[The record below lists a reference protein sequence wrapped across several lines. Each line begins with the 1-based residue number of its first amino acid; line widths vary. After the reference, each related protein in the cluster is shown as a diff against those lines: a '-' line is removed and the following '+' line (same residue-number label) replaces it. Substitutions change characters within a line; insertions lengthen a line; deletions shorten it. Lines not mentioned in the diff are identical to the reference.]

1 MDKNCFIKNPQDLT
15 ICFSEKEILINHYL
29 EKVLNLSMCN
39 PEDKIDAFN
48 D

>member
-1 MDKNCFIKNPQDLT
+1 MDKNYFIKKSQDLT
-15 ICFSEKEILINHYL
+15 ICFSEKEIRINYYL

-39 PEDKIDAFN
+39 PGEKKDAYR